1 MPGGGEDTVLGSV
14 SIQSEATPHTPPAR
28 RGSLRQQAPAA
39 RQGTVPL
46 GAGGVLRAEL
56 MCLAVVQD
64 AEVLPAQVLEG
75 ITAARKVLQALED
88 RMRAW

>member
-1 MPGGGEDTVLGSV
+1 
-14 SIQSEATPHTPPAR
+14 
-28 RGSLRQQAPAA
+28 
-39 RQGTVPL
+39 
-46 GAGGVLRAEL
+46 
-56 MCLAVVQD
+56 MCPAVVQD